1 MKRLLGASVLFVVA
15 ACFPLRASEVIS
27 IPPCFSPSV
36 SISVDGVPVGTGGL
50 TITCDP
56 STGLGSI
63 VGVIETTAF
72 SLSVIDTTTSPDPFE
87 IYAFGATNL
96 TTAPETISYSIST
109 PVLGG
114 PYDTIS
120 NSFKGSMTDG
130 AGDGVSLTGIVQM
143 ALLNTLNVPAVALG
157 PSTCTGGP
165 SGVPLTSYPCPAGP
179 GFGPVSAMVT
189 PSFYT
194 SLGMDLTFTL
204 SPGDS
209 AAFSGGVDLT
219 ASPEPT
225 TAALIGLS
233 LLCLAG
239 FRARSRRP

>member
-1 MKRLLGASVLFVVA
+1 MKRLLGASALFVVA

-27 IPPCFSPSV
+27 IPPSFPPSV
-36 SISVDGVPVGTGGL
+36 SISVDGVPVDTRGLSITYDTGTQ
-50 TITCDP
+50 
-56 STGLGSI
+56 TGMI
-63 VGVIETTAF
+63 VGDITTADF
-72 SLSVIDTTTSPDPFE
+72 SLSVSDTTTSPDPFI
-87 IYAFGATNL
+87 IYGFGAANL
-96 TTAPETISYSIST
+96 TTAPETFSYSIST
-109 PVLGG
+109 PVTLG

-120 NSFKGSMTDG
+120 NSFKGSMTDF

-143 ALLNTLNVPAVALG
+143 ALLNAVNVPAVQLG

-165 SGVPLTSYPCPAGP
+165 GVPLTGYPCPAGP
-179 GFGPVSAMVT
+179 GFGPVSAMV
-189 PSFYT
+189 PQLFYT

-209 AAFSGGVDLT
+209 ASFNGVVDLT
-219 ASPEPT
+219 LSPEPT

>member
-27 IPPCFSPSV
+27 IPPCFPPSV

-143 ALLNTLNVPAVALG
+143 ALLNTVNVPAVQLG

-165 SGVPLTSYPCPAGP
+165 GVPLTGYPCPAGP
-179 GFGPVSAMVT
+179 GFGPVSATVPMAL
-189 PSFYT
+189 YT
-194 SLGMDLTFTL
+194 TLGMNPIFTL
-204 SPGDS
+204 SSLDS
-209 AAFSGGVDLT
+209 ASFNGAVDLT

>member
-1 MKRLLGASVLFVVA
+1 
-15 ACFPLRASEVIS
+15 
-27 IPPCFSPSV
+27 
-36 SISVDGVPVGTGGL
+36 
-50 TITCDP
+50 
-56 STGLGSI
+56 
-63 VGVIETTAF
+63 
-72 SLSVIDTTTSPDPFE
+72 
-87 IYAFGATNL
+87 
-96 TTAPETISYSIST
+96 
-109 PVLGG
+109 
-114 PYDTIS
+114 
-120 NSFKGSMTDG
+120 MTDF

-143 ALLNTLNVPAVALG
+143 ALLNTVNVPAVQLG

-165 SGVPLTSYPCPAGP
+165 GAPLTGYPCPAGP

-189 PSFYT
+189 PLFYT

-209 AAFSGGVDLT
+209 ASFNGAVDLT